1 MEHSTEYLRCNFI
14 PKACAVT
21 GGRRSGGV
29 AGGGMDD
36 VSGGMVVKEGGDG
49 Y

>member
-1 MEHSTEYLRCNFI
+1 MLISAFI

-21 GGRRSGGV
+21 DGGRSGGV
-29 AGGGMDD
+29 AGDGQDD
-36 VSGGMVVKEGGDG
+36 VSGGMAVREGGDG

>member
-1 MEHSTEYLRCNFI
+1 MLFKWSTFVPNVCI
-14 PKACAVT
+14 VT

-29 AGGGMDD
+29 VTVAGGRMED
-36 VSGGMVVKEGGDG
+36 VSGGMVVREGGEG

>member
-1 MEHSTEYLRCNFI
+1 MWNLAFI
-14 PKACAVT
+14 PKVCAVT
-21 GGRRSGGV
+21 GGGRSGGV

-36 VSGGMVVKEGGDG
+36 VSGGMVGSEGVDG